1 MSIVGSGRPAIM
13 AASSR
18 PITGPCMVPW
28 PPNPAGLDLTNV
40 RMSIPP
46 QVDVAA
52 AEPGYLD
59 GGEHGCT
66 PSGELPELNEHTL
79 VTPARRV
86 LLEQNGQNERRALRL
101 DAEAGV
107 EVW

>member
-1 MSIVGSGRPAIM
+1 MPCHHGRKQPAYYWAVHSAV
-13 AASSR
+13 AAEPSSH
-18 PITGPCMVPW
+18 PET
-28 PPNPAGLDLTNV
+28 GLDLTNV
-40 RMSIPP
+40 RMSIPS

-52 AEPGYLD
+52 GEPGYLD

-86 LLEQNGQNERRALRL
+86 LLEKNGENERRALRL